1 MYQLVV
7 ITELLS
13 LTQAV
18 AVSRAAVA
26 AHTRTGI
33 CILWLEAK
41 SFFFRSMKALLE
53 VETIF
58 VTLS

>member
-18 AVSRAAVA
+18 AVSRAALA

-41 SFFFRSMKALLE
+41 SFFFLE
-53 VETIF
+53 AWKPC
-58 VTLS
+58 